1 MIKKKIKEKVDTKLN
16 EKKWYR
22 LVLDTEGIWSTTLRI
37 PTFDRISMKDKYAIG
52 GNIFKLY
59 LNKEEELIFRTVYKN
74 YIISFE
80 SIEKKEKPEL
90 KAVVYK

>member
-22 LVLDTEGIWSTTLRI
+22 LVLDTEGIWNTTLRI

-80 SIEKKEKPEL
+80 PIEKKEKPEL